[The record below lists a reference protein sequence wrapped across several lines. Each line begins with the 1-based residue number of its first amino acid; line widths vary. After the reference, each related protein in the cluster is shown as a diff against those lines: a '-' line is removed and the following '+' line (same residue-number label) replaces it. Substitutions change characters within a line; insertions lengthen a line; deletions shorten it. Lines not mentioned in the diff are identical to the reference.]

1 MLPRSRA
8 GLIAAAVAVAAVLI
22 TALTLLASGPP
33 KPAQTPE
40 VRVVPAAPP
49 ATPPP
54 AAAPAARPP
63 MNVIRWHEQPKPAAQ
78 TVFQDGQGADQTLG
92 AFKGKVLVV
101 NFWATW
107 CAPCIKEMPT
117 LNALQEQLGGKD
129 FQVLAI
135 SQDREGAVVAKP
147 FLESNGWTRLA
158 LFVEPGAR
166 FAKDAQL
173 RGLPTTLIIDKTGL
187 EVGRLEGTIDW
198 TAPDVIEAM
207 TRLIAAPAN

>member
-8 GLIAAAVAVAAVLI
+8 GLITAAIAVAAVLI

-33 KPAQTPE
+33 KGGQIPQ
-40 VRVVPAAPP
+40 VQVVPAAP
-49 ATPPP
+49 AAAPP
-54 AAAPAARPP
+54 AAAPPARLP
-63 MNVIRWHEQPKPAAQ
+63 MNVIRWHDQPKPAAQ
-78 TVFQDGQGADQTLG
+78 TVFQDGQGADQTLA
-92 AFKGKVLVV
+92 AFKGMVLVV

-117 LNALQEQLGGKD
+117 LDALQARLGGKD

-135 SQDREGAVVAKP
+135 SQDREGAQAAKP
-147 FLESNGWTRLA
+147 FLESNGWTHLD
-158 LFVEPGAR
+158 LFVEPATR

-173 RGLPTTLIIDKTGL
+173 RGLPTTLIIDKAGL

-198 TAPDVIEAM
+198 TGPEVIEAM
-207 TRLIAAPAN
+207 TRLIGATAN